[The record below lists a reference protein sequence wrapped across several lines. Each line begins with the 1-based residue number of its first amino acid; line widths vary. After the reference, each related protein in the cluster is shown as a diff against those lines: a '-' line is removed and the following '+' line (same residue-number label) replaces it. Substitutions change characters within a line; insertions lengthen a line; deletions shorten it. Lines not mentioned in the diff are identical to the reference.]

1 MSPTPPAGPLPPD
14 STGPSAAAPVRPAI
28 QVAAERLASGQ
39 PADAATALA
48 RLVAEAPTYAA
59 AHVLLAVALEA
70 SGQPAEALA
79 AWHRAAFLVPQ
90 SPLVIR
96 ERSRLLAAS
105 GPGILSPEAPPPGG
119 DVEDARL
126 EAPQDV
132 DDAWEEA
139 EAPGAEDPP
148 PDAFDPEPYATGPTA
163 DEASDD
169 IPSLETLPLDDL
181 AVSVPLADEE
191 DGDLDPEGF
200 DFSGFDLGDDDADW
214 LTAHGGD
221 TAPQDAFPEPGEIV
235 SPAVAD
241 WSDILDD
248 AAVTIMPPEATE
260 PTPDLASEP
269 DPEPATWAVF
279 EDEPLAADPFAD
291 ETLATEAFGT
301 EPPVADPFADET
313 PAART
318 PSVADE
324 LDSLIAS
331 LEQAPRIRPDPTF
344 SGPELRSADVD
355 VDEMAS
361 ETLARIYAAQHQ
373 YAEAALVYETLAAR
387 EPERAEAMLAQAAAM
402 RQRRA

>member
-14 STGPSAAAPVRPAI
+14 PLDLHDTAAPTDVRPAI
-28 QVAAERLASGQ
+28 QSAAERLASGQ
-39 PADAATALA
+39 PADAAAALA
-48 RLVAEAPTYAA
+48 RLVGEAPTYAA
-59 AHVLLAVALEA
+59 AHVLHAVALEA

-79 AWHRAAFLVPQ
+79 AWHRAAFLVPR

-96 ERSRLLAAS
+96 ERSRLLAATSS
-105 GPGILSPEAPPPGG
+105 GLLSPEPPTAADGASEAHLETPSDAADGWEEMGPSASALQDEALQAEALPDEALGSGFAP
-119 DVEDARL
+119 
-126 EAPQDV
+126 
-132 DDAWEEA
+132 DDAL
-139 EAPGAEDPP
+139 
-148 PDAFDPEPYATGPTA
+148 
-163 DEASDD
+163 DD
-169 IPSLETLPLDDL
+169 IPPLETLPLDDL
-181 AVSVPLADEE
+181 ATSIPTVE
-191 DGDLDPEGF
+191 DSDDLDPEGF

-214 LTAHGGD
+214 LTAQGGD
-221 TAPQDAFPEPGEIV
+221 TAPQDAFPEPREIV

-248 AAVTIMPPEATE
+248 AAVTIMPPEAAE
-260 PTPDLASEP
+260 PEPASPDHAA
-269 DPEPATWAVF
+269 DPEPETWAVF
-279 EDEPLAADPFAD
+279 EDEPPAADPFRA
-291 ETLATEAFGT
+291 
-301 EPPVADPFADET
+301 EPPPTDTFADEALSGSV
-313 PAART
+313 PRP

-344 SGPELRSADVD
+344 SGPELRSATVD